1 MHTDLIGQ
9 AIYAYH
15 FNGDD
20 KSIATYIDGEPDAEM
35 PPALFFRDKRQM
47 NHLEREAL
55 KRCNGKV
62 LDVGAAAG
70 CHSLI
75 LQRAGID
82 VTALEISAPACEVM
96 RDRGIKNIVQEDI
109 YHHSGSYDTILLL
122 MNGFGIARTKE
133 QLLPFFKHL
142 KSLLRPGGQIV
153 ADSTDIQ
160 YHHDQVSLIKAYYGE
175 VSFMLEYKEQAETF
189 DWLYADQQ
197 LIQNTARA
205 CGLTYELLKENRNDA
220 FLVRLGCK

>member
-1 MHTDLIGQ
+1 MQIDLIGQ

-15 FNGDD
+15 FKGDD
-20 KSIATYIDGEPDAEM
+20 TPINTFIDDEPDAEM

-55 KRCNGKV
+55 KRCKGQV

-75 LQRAGID
+75 LQRAGNN

-96 RDRGIKNIVQEDI
+96 QGRGIKNIVQEDI
-109 YHHSGSYDTILLL
+109 YHHTGTYDTILLL

-133 QLLPFFKHL
+133 QLLPFLKHL
-142 KSLLRPGGQIV
+142 KTLLRPGGQII

-160 YHHDQVSLIKAYYGE
+160 YHHEQVSLIKDYYGE
-175 VSFMLEYKEQAETF
+175 VSFRLEYKNQEETF
-189 DWLYADQQ
+189 DWLYADPQ
-197 LIQNTARA
+197 LIQHAAQA

-220 FLVRLGCK
+220 FLVRLGLK

>member
-1 MHTDLIGQ
+1 MQTDLIGQ

-15 FNGDD
+15 FHGDD
-20 KSIATYIDGEPDAEM
+20 TPIATYIDGESDADM

-55 KRCNGKV
+55 KRCKGKV

-75 LQRAGID
+75 LQRAGLD
-82 VTALEISAPACEVM
+82 VTPLEISSPACEVM
-96 RDRGIKNIVQEDI
+96 QDRGIKNIAQKDI
-109 YHHSGSYDTILLL
+109 YDHTGAYDTILLL

-133 QLLPFFKHL
+133 QLLPFLKHL
-142 KSLLRPGGQIV
+142 KSLLRLGGQIL
-153 ADSTDIQ
+153 ADSTDIK
-160 YHHDQVSLIKAYYGE
+160 YHHEQVSLIKAYYGE
-175 VSFMLEYKEQAETF
+175 VSFRLEYKEHEETF
-189 DWLYADQQ
+189 DWLYADPQ
-197 LIQNTARA
+197 LIQQTAQA

-220 FLVRLGCK
+220 FLVRLGRK